1 MDLLEVQDI
10 AVAYG
15 KLRAV
20 KDVSFRVRRGEVV
33 ALLGSNGSGKSTLLR
48 TIAGVLTPSAG
59 RVLFDGGDITGWPS
73 HRVARRGLRLVPEG
87 RGLLARMSV
96 WENLLMG
103 QYAGGGDARDLDA
116 ALARF
121 PVLGQRRQQ
130 IASTLSGG
138 EQQMLAIARA
148 LVARPSLLMLDE
160 PSLGLAPRLI
170 REVFQ
175 VVADLKREGVTIV
188 LVEQNA
194 RQALAVADRAYI
206 LETGQVALSGPAAEL
221 AAGEAVQQAYLGVAP
236 RSSHTVV
243 VRHVAAGD
251 AAGGVRSPGARP
263 HGSPVAVVRSGPGS
277 LGPPSPSGGWVV
289 GQSDRWR
296 LARRALR
303 SQRRRRLAMRARARA
318 THAARGVADSPRG
331 VAATPPGRV
340 ISRDFAWRRLS
351 SDSAWRDLSGATRL
365 ARPAWRGPSSAALP
379 DPRDELAGAEAGD
392 GVRRVRRG

>member
-20 KDVSFRVRRGEVV
+20 KGVSFTVRRGEVV

-59 RVLFDGGDITGWPS
+59 RVRFDGGDITGWPS

-221 AAGEAVQQAYLGVAP
+221 GAGEAVQQAYLGVAP
-236 RSSHTVV
+236 RS
-243 VRHVAAGD
+243 R
-251 AAGGVRSPGARP
+251 
-263 HGSPVAVVRSGPGS
+263 
-277 LGPPSPSGGWVV
+277 PPS
-289 GQSDRWR
+289 
-296 LARRALR
+296 
-303 SQRRRRLAMRARARA
+303 
-318 THAARGVADSPRG
+318 
-331 VAATPPGRV
+331 
-340 ISRDFAWRRLS
+340 
-351 SDSAWRDLSGATRL
+351 
-365 ARPAWRGPSSAALP
+365 
-379 DPRDELAGAEAGD
+379 
-392 GVRRVRRG
+392 

>member
-1 MDLLEVQDI
+1 VL
-10 AVAYG
+10 AP
-15 KLRAV
+15 
-20 KDVSFRVRRGEVV
+20 
-33 ALLGSNGSGKSTLLR
+33 ST
-48 TIAGVLTPSAG
+48 G
-59 RVLFDGGDITGWPS
+59 RIVFDGGDITGWPS

-221 AAGEAVQQAYLGVAP
+221 AAGKAVQQAYLGGSVP
-236 RSSHTVV
+236 
-243 VRHVAAGD
+243 
-251 AAGGVRSPGARP
+251 P
-263 HGSPVAVVRSGPGS
+263 HA
-277 LGPPSPSGGWVV
+277 
-289 GQSDRWR
+289 
-296 LARRALR
+296 
-303 SQRRRRLAMRARARA
+303 
-318 THAARGVADSPRG
+318 
-331 VAATPPGRV
+331 
-340 ISRDFAWRRLS
+340 
-351 SDSAWRDLSGATRL
+351 
-365 ARPAWRGPSSAALP
+365 
-379 DPRDELAGAEAGD
+379 
-392 GVRRVRRG
+392 